1 MSSNASSPRS
11 SSGKLARARTL
22 FHEMIEDSAD
32 FRRVTEEDLT
42 ALKKLGK
49 QTKNFWISD
58 RKIQM
63 DVWEDYQKKIISQ
76 YDMIEELIGDRH
88 KGCESLKAAM
98 DLAFDRAQWS
108 QKRYDCYCAC
118 YIASFS

>member
-1 MSSNASSPRS
+1 MSSNTSGLRS

-22 FHEMIEDSAD
+22 FHEMIEDSAE

-42 ALKKLGK
+42 SLKELGQ
-49 QTKNFWISD
+49 QTKSFWIAD
-58 RKIQM
+58 RKVQM
-63 DVWEDYQKKIISQ
+63 DAWEDYQTNVISQ
-76 YDMIEELIGDRH
+76 YDIIEELIGGQH

-108 QKRYDCYCAC
+108 QKRYDCYCAW
-118 YIASFS
+118 YIASFP